1 MQHPS
6 LRAINEEHASLSA
19 VLHSIRMLIQRGP
32 QNDHSSFFDVLGA
45 MLFYIDEVPEKQHHR
60 KESELLFPPLVQRS
74 AHCAAL
80 IEQLDQ
86 EHAQG
91 ELAVRELQH
100 LLQAWKWLG
109 DSRREAFEKAAL
121 AYLDFYRRHMHLE
134 ETVILPEALKVLSDE
149 DWNVLDAAF
158 ARNSD
163 PLSDSAPRDSVY
175 ERLFTTIA
183 TKAPAPIGLGQR

>member
-1 MQHPS
+1 MQHLS

-19 VLHSIRMLIQRGP
+19 VLQSIRMMLQRGP
-32 QNDHSSFFDVLGA
+32 QGDRSAFFDVLSA

-74 AHCAAL
+74 AHCAAV
-80 IEQLDQ
+80 IHQLDQ

-100 LLQAWKWLG
+100 LLQAWQWLG
-109 DSRREAFEKAAL
+109 DSRRAAFEKAAL

-149 DWNVLDAAF
+149 DWHLLDAAF

-163 PLSDSAPRDSVY
+163 PLSGSAPRDPVY